1 MLAQTEIQTVK
12 PLLRVLRGESLKR
25 PPYWLMRQAG
35 RYLPEYRKIRAEAGD
50 FLDLCYTPKLAAEV
64 TLQPVERFAMD
75 AAILFSDILVVPHG
89 LGRKVAFLEGEGPSL
104 DAMESTS
111 EIAALSLDGMVAR
124 LAPVY
129 ETVSLVRDGLPA
141 EVALIGFAGAPW
153 TVATYMLEGGS
164 SRDFAAAKHWMRA
177 RTEDFDAL
185 IEVLVEA
192 ISAHLAAQIAAG
204 AEVVQLFDS
213 WAGALE
219 GDAFERWSVEPARQ
233 IITNLKH
240 LYPETP
246 VIGFPR
252 GVAGNAGGY
261 LRYAERT
268 GVAALSIDTEIST
281 VWAAAALQPICAVQG
296 NLDPRVL
303 LAGGAAMDEEVRR
316 ILGAL
321 SGGPHIFNLGHGI
334 VPQTPPEHVARL
346 AELIRAWGDDG

>member
-1 MLAQTEIQTVK
+1 MLVQTETQTVK
-12 PLLRVLRGESLKR
+12 PLLQALRGVVLKR

-50 FLDLCYTPKLAAEV
+50 FLDLCYSPKLAAEV

-104 DAMESTS
+104 EALKSTRD
-111 EIAALSLDGMVAR
+111 IAALTLGGMAAR

-129 ETVSLVRDGLPA
+129 ETVSRVRDGLPA

-164 SRDFAAAKHWMRA
+164 SRDFATAKHWMRA
-177 RTEDFDAL
+177 RTEDFNAL
-185 IEVLVEA
+185 IGVLVEA
-192 ISAHLAAQIAAG
+192 TSAHLAAQIAAG

-213 WAGALE
+213 WAGALD
-219 GDAFERWSVEPARQ
+219 GDEFKQWSIEPTRR
-233 IITNLKH
+233 IVSKLKQS
-240 LYPETP
+240 YPETP

-252 GVAGNAGGY
+252 GAAANADGY

-268 GVAALSIDTEIST
+268 GVDALSIDSAVST
-281 VWAAAALQPICAVQG
+281 VWAAETLQPICAVQG
-296 NLDPRVL
+296 NLDPQVL
-303 LAGGAAMDEEVRR
+303 LAGGPAMEEEVLR
-316 ILGAL
+316 ILGEL

-334 VPQTPPEHVARL
+334 VPQTPPGHVARL
-346 AELIRAWGDDG
+346 AELIRAWGGDG